1 MSVGKRPESDTGP
14 NDRRHGNRG
23 VSRVRSQGQEPSA
36 SDYFLNQPRYSRSLA
51 IGVAVAGCFRGGQA
65 LGVSDMADMLYLSK
79 STTHRYAT
87 TLVAFGWLEQTQARK
102 YRLGPRSA
110 WPGMAMLGEIALL
123 SHCEPVLRDLRSQT
137 GHTASLG
144 VLDGTQVTYVRRFPS
159 HRKGQYQADG
169 ELRAGAHV
177 PVHCTAVGVALL
189 AGLNDEELRDV
200 LTGLELSRH
209 TKRTVTSKRHLQAQ
223 IVQAKG
229 DGLAV
234 SDREFIGSERSVAA
248 AVPERAGEW
257 RLAVELNAP
266 AASLSV
272 EALLGLAGRLVRDAA
287 SQIGAKLAP
296 SVLSPVCAQSAAK

>member
-1 MSVGKRPESDTGP
+1 MSGGKRPKPGNGPSDP
-14 NDRRHGNRG
+14 RRGHRD
-23 VSRVRSQGQEPSA
+23 VSSARSEGEAPST
-36 SDYFLNQPRYSRSLA
+36 SDYFLDQPRYSRSLA
-51 IGVAVAGCFRGGQA
+51 IGVAVAGCFKGGQA
-65 LGVSDMADMLYLSK
+65 LGVSHMAAMLRLSK

-110 WPGMAMLGEIALL
+110 WPGMAILGEIALL
-123 SHCEPVLRDLRSQT
+123 SHCEPVLRDLRRQT

-144 VLDGTQVTYVRRFPS
+144 ILDGTQVTYVRRFPS
-159 HRKGQYQADG
+159 HRKGQFQADG

-177 PVHCTAVGVALL
+177 PLHCTAVGIALL
-189 AGLNDEELRDV
+189 AGLNAQELRNA
-200 LTGLELSRH
+200 LSGLELSRH
-209 TKRTVTSKRHLQAQ
+209 TKRTVASKRHLQAQ
-223 IVQAKG
+223 IAQATG

-266 AASLSV
+266 AASTSV
-272 EALLGLAGRLVRDAA
+272 EALPGLAGRLVREAA
-287 SQIGAKLAP
+287 AQIGAKLTP
-296 SVLSPVCAQSAAK
+296 SVLSPVCTQSAAK